1 MNANHTVDDKFQPRQ
16 TDAFVRQ
23 AGEVERAI
31 RVADVHHHLQ
41 RQIRHVADAGALDA
55 EVEQLGVDIAG
66 VAFGAGDG
74 DILIFL
80 NAIGSITAADHRRD
94 PQLTGDNR
102 RVTGTPAAVGD
113 NRRGFFHDRF
123 PVRVGHVG
131 NQYVAW
137 LNAIHLAD
145 IVDHLDRTGAN
156 AVADGAPF
164 GDDLPLSVEG
174 ITLHHLAAG
183 THGFR
188 TRLDDKQLTGVAI
201 FRPLDIHR
209 TAVVLLDLHRL
220 LRQLLHF
227 LVA

>member
-1 MNANHTVDDKFQPRQ
+1 MNANHAVDDKFQPRQ

-113 NRRGFFHDRF
+113 NRRGFFMIGSQSGSVMSVTSTSPGSMRF
-123 PVRVGHVG
+123 ISLIS
-131 NQYVAW
+131 W
-137 LNAIHLAD
+137 
-145 IVDHLDRTGAN
+145 
-156 AVADGAPF
+156 
-164 GDDLPLSVEG
+164 
-174 ITLHHLAAG
+174 ITL
-183 THGFR
+183 
-188 TRLDDKQLTGVAI
+188 TGPAPMRWPMA
-201 FRPLDIHR
+201 RPSAMICP
-209 TAVVLLDLHRL
+209 
-220 LRQLLHF
+220 
-227 LVA
+227 